1 MRKLAMGMALASTA
15 LASPALAKEGQWYIG
30 VDGGAMIVDDATVDG
45 TDISVDHNEGYDFG
59 AVVGHDFG
67 AFRLETE
74 VAYKKAN
81 LESINF
87 GVTDVAANGEG
98 NFLSFMLN
106 GLFDFGPDDGFQGFF
121 GGGLGVARS
130 ELENG
135 LIALNPAT
143 GLYDDSD
150 TGLAWQLLAGA
161 RAPRFRCRNTLIRPR

>member
-81 LESINF
+81 LESIEI
-87 GVTDVAANGEG
+87 GPDEYAANGEG
-98 NFLSFMLN
+98 NFLAWSKVCNLQ
-106 GLFDFGPDDGFQGFF
+106 FQTG
-121 GGGLGVARS
+121 
-130 ELENG
+130 
-135 LIALNPAT
+135 IAVTHL
-143 GLYDDSD
+143 
-150 TGLAWQLLAGA
+150 W
-161 RAPRFRCRNTLIRPR
+161 RMRKRFNT